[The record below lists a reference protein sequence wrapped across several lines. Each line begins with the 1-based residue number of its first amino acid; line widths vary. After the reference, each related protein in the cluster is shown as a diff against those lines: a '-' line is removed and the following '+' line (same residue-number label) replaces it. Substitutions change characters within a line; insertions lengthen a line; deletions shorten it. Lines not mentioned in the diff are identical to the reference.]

1 MITKKLG
8 ALSVV
13 LLFSMTAVAQDDLR
27 ERFTFGLKAGA
38 NVSNI
43 WDTESED
50 FSADPKVGFAG
61 GIFASIPLGRLFAIQ
76 PEVMFSQKG
85 FRGTGSV
92 LSYPYEME
100 RTLNYLEIPVLFAV
114 RPANFVSIVVGPQV
128 SFLLSQ
134 KDKLSFGE
142 NSIQNEEEFKNDNWR
157 KNMLGLHVGLDFNI
171 KHFVISPRASIDFQ
185 DNKGDGSST
194 DPRYKNFLVQ
204 LTLGYRF

>member
-1 MITKKLG
+1 MSPISGIRNQKIFQPTRKL
-8 ALSVV
+8 V
-13 LLFSMTAVAQDDLR
+13 LQ
-27 ERFTFGLKAGA
+27 
-38 NVSNI
+38 
-43 WDTESED
+43 
-50 FSADPKVGFAG
+50 
-61 GIFASIPLGRLFAIQ
+61 
-76 PEVMFSQKG
+76 EVFLLPFHWG
-85 FRGTGSV
+85 VCTGSV